1 MHEMSVARSLIKSL
15 EEIKDKEGLLRITEV
30 RVKVG
35 ILTGVE
41 PSLLEKAFY
50 YIKRGTSF
58 EDTNII
64 IEIEGIRV
72 KCINCG
78 YECIVKAYNYAC
90 PSCGSPEI
98 SLEGGDSL
106 IIESVK
112 GL

>member
-15 EEIKDKEGLLRITEV
+15 EDIKEREGFLRITEIK
-30 RVKVG
+30 VKVG

-58 EDTNII
+58 EDTNIT
-64 IEIEGIRV
+64 IEVEGMRITCV
-72 KCINCG
+72 NCG
-78 YECIVKAYNYAC
+78 YEGAVKVYEYSC
-90 PSCGSPEI
+90 PLCGASDI
-98 SLEGGDSL
+98 YFEGGDSL

-112 GL
+112 GV